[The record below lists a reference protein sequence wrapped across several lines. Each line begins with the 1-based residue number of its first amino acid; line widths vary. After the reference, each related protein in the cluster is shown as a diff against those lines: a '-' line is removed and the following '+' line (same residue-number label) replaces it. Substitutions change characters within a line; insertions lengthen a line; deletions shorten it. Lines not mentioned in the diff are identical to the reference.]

1 MMKQKEYS
9 SCKYRVSRIRIP
21 FIFREV
27 NIVTSF
33 DDINEKRS
41 FICEPLNT
49 PHFTSKRREEISMH
63 QQAEFHGSFSSGE
76 IKSHSLWNSYKD
88 SIFLVDHIYVLAAQK
103 NNSLLSK
110 LNEIIL
116 RKRKKRQTSSENF
129 GSCLS
134 ESFSSTKTMSSFI
147 IL

>member
-1 MMKQKEYS
+1 MSLIKQRVSLQEYLTQKTCRLLLLFNNLMSKVRYKMMKQKEYS

-49 PHFTSKRREEISMH
+49 PHFTPKHREEISMH
-63 QQAEFHGSFSSGE
+63 QQVEFHGSFSSGE

-103 NNSLLSK
+103 TIHCCPS
-110 LNEIIL
+110 
-116 RKRKKRQTSSENF
+116 
-129 GSCLS
+129 
-134 ESFSSTKTMSSFI
+134 
-147 IL
+147 